1 MKYYENFFST
11 IYFLGVIAINALV
24 VWLFQ
29 GLWNLVIPGIFGLK
43 EISYWQALGLAVIL
57 WFIFGFMRSDSKK
70 D

>member
-1 MKYYENFFST
+1 MKIFFST

>member
-1 MKYYENFFST
+1 MKFFFST